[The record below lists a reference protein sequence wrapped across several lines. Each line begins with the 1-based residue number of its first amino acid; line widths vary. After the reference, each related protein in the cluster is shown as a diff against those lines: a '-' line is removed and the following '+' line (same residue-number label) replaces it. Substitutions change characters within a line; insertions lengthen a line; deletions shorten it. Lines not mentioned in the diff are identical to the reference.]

1 MPRKKVNNKEE
12 LNEELEIEKELS
24 KDDLTPIQD
33 KVTKLFDDIG
43 TTEEGVETTT
53 AYPEERLGE
62 ILEQYVD
69 PETDSIPRDNFPDLI
84 TSILEEFSE

>member
-1 MPRKKVNNKEE
+1 MPRKKLENKET
-12 LNEELEIEKELS
+12 LNEELEIETELS

-33 KVTKLFDDIG
+33 KVTKLFDDI
-43 TTEEGVETTT
+43 TTEEAAEPTT
-53 AYPEERLGE
+53 AYPEERLSE

-84 TSILEEFSE
+84 NDILEELK